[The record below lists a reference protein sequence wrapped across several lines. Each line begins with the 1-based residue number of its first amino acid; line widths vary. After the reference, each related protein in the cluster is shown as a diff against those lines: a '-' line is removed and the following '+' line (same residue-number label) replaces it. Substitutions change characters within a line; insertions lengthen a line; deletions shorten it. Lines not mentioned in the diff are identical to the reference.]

1 MRNSRSH
8 NIRYWFSAILSG
20 ILLSYCSDG
29 TVTDTQPSK
38 HERYNIEDLSLA
50 LELLA
55 EKPDDVTLN
64 QRVWSYYTETGRY
77 EELFAHAVPVFRRSS
92 NTPGKERLALMSGAY
107 ISQGYVLR
115 ENFDSVAYYLNRIMP
130 LADGGYGNDLLNAMT
145 HNIAALYYLKTELDY
160 SSALEHYEAALDIME
175 RKGETTNRSTILC
188 NIASIY
194 VSLRDVAGFEYAH
207 AAYDINHSDQSGLRS
222 YGRVFSTILLARMY
236 YLEGDYSTAHAYADE
251 AAVEVASFPQFVS
264 GLDLLYAD
272 IALERADYS
281 TAERYYLKALAGASD
296 AEPSDIA
303 LGCLRYGMM
312 LSRLSRYVEAN
323 KILNRGLAL
332 HTLEYRDQLLLAL
345 SDIAVRQGR
354 DREALE
360 LYKEYHACLDSVSYI
375 QRERAF
381 RQNRLL
387 AKDNELQ
394 SRELD
399 LLKANR
405 RIVPIVAG
413 TILILIIAV
422 TLWVVNRRQNRM
434 YRHLVEVHQQS
445 LTRLK
450 GMRSLSGKDDGGV
463 QEKDDRDLVLWRKL
477 EDMMHSEHIYRHSDI
492 SLDRIAEM
500 LGTNRSYVSRV
511 INNYSGMSFYNYIH
525 SRRIEEASQRLS
537 DAPENIS
544 LKALAFELGYN
555 SISSFYRAFL
565 KETGVPPSRYFEE
578 VVRIRQNAT
587 GNDK

>member
-1 MRNSRSH
+1 MLNLRSH
-8 NIRYWFSAILSG
+8 IARYCFPTLLSVVLLSG
-20 ILLSYCSDG
+20 CG
-29 TVTDTQPSK
+29 KGEVTGEPSK
-38 HERYNIEDLSLA
+38 HKRYKSEDLTLA
-50 LELLA
+50 LELLQ

-64 QRVWSYYTETGRY
+64 QKVWSYYTETGRY
-77 EELFAHAVPVFRRSS
+77 EDLFAHAVPVFSRS
-92 NTPGKERLALMSGAY
+92 NNVPGKERLALTSGAY

-115 ENFDSVAYYLNRIMP
+115 GNFDSVAYYLNRIMP
-130 LADGGYGNDLLNAMT
+130 LVEGGHGDDLLGAMT

-160 SSALEHYEAALDIME
+160 STALEHYEAALEIME
-175 RKGETTNRSTILC
+175 RKGETTNRSIILC

-194 VSLRDVAGFEYAH
+194 VSLRDIAGFEYAR
-207 AAYDINHSDQSGLRS
+207 AAYDINHSEKSGRRS
-222 YGRVFSTILLARMY
+222 YGRVVSTILLARMY
-236 YLEGDYSTAHAYADE
+236 YIDGNYSAAKVYADE
-251 AAVEVASFPQFVS
+251 AADEVESFPQFVS

-272 IALERADYS
+272 LALEEADYR
-281 TAERYYLKALAGASD
+281 TAERRYLKALDGASD

-303 LGCLRYGMM
+303 LICLRYGMM
-312 LSRLSRYVEAN
+312 LSGLSRYAEAN
-323 KILNRGLAL
+323 NILNRGLEL
-332 HTLEYRDQLLLAL
+332 QTLEYRDQLLLAL
-345 SDIAVRQGR
+345 SDIAVRQGKDR
-354 DREALE
+354 DALE

-405 RIVPIVAG
+405 RTVLIVAG

-422 TLWVVNRRQNRM
+422 ALWVVNRRQNRM
-434 YRHLVEVHQQS
+434 YRRLVETHQQS

-450 GMRSLSGKDDGGV
+450 GMRELSGKSEVGV
-463 QEKDDRDLVLWRKL
+463 QDKDDRDFALWRKL
-477 EDMMHSEHIYRHSDI
+477 EDIMHSEHIYRYSDI
-492 SLDRIAEM
+492 SLDRIAEI
-500 LGTNRSYVSRV
+500 LGTNRAYVSRV

-525 SRRIEEASQRLS
+525 SRRIEEASQILS
-537 DAPENIS
+537 DSPENIS

-565 KETGVPPSRYFEE
+565 KETGVPPSRYVEE

-587 GNDK
+587 TGNE